1 MAINFSN
8 LDNRNIVALAGGVG
22 GAKLA
27 HGLAEILPAGH
38 LSVVVNVGDDFRHYG
53 LHISPDLDTVMYTLA
68 GIANPATG
76 WGIVDETWQ
85 HADMMAT
92 YGEDIWFR
100 LGDRDLATHLLRT
113 QALDN
118 GQTLTE
124 ITQYLAQKLRIAQR
138 LLPATNDPLETMV
151 RTKEKGMLPFQHY
164 FVKYKWQPTV
174 TELIYR
180 GSNEAQMTAEVHD
193 ALSNADLIVLCPSN
207 PWLSIA
213 PILAV
218 QEIRNL
224 LINRK
229 VPCIG
234 ASPLIGGLAVKGPT
248 DKLMSE
254 MGMQPSTVEIARF
267 YAEIVDVLVI
277 DEQDHDEAQAVTAA
291 FPMISI
297 YQTTTLMQSIEDR
310 QILARRILSYVSE
323 VNL

>member
-1 MAINFSN
+1 MAINISN
-8 LDNRNIVALAGGVG
+8 WGNRKIVALAGGVG

-27 HGLAEILPAGH
+27 HGLTEILPAGH
-38 LSVVVNVGDDFRHYG
+38 LTIVVNVGDDFRHYG

-68 GIANPATG
+68 GIANPSTG
-76 WGIVDETWQ
+76 WGIVDESWQ
-85 HADMMAT
+85 NAEMMER
-92 YGEDIWFR
+92 YGEEIWFR

-113 QALDN
+113 QSLKN
-118 GQTLTE
+118 GQTLTQ
-124 ITQYLAQKLRIAQR
+124 ITQHLAEKLGIIQQ
-138 LLPATNDPLETMV
+138 LLPATNDPLETIV
-151 RTKEKGMLPFQHY
+151 RTKEKGLLPFQHY

-174 TELIYR
+174 TELIYQ
-180 GSNEAQMTAEVHD
+180 GSDTAQITDEVRD
-193 ALSNADLIVLCPSN
+193 ALVNADLIVLCPSN

-218 QEIRNL
+218 QEIRSL
-224 LINRK
+224 LLNRK

-234 ASPLIGGLAVKGPT
+234 VSPLIGGLAVKGPT

-267 YAEIVDVLVI
+267 YADLVDVLVI
-277 DEQDHDEAQAVTAA
+277 DEQDHDEAEAVIAA
-291 FPMISI
+291 FPMMSI

-310 QILARRILSYVSE
+310 QALARRILSYVSE

>member
-1 MAINFSN
+1 MAINSSN
-8 LDNRNIVALAGGVG
+8 LDKWNVVALAGGVG

-27 HGLAEILPAGH
+27 HGLAEILPVGH
-38 LSVVVNVGDDFRHYG
+38 LSVMVNVGDDFEHYG

-76 WGIVDETWQ
+76 WGLVDETWQ
-85 HADMMAT
+85 NADMMAN

-113 QALDN
+113 QALDT
-118 GQTLTE
+118 GHTLTE
-124 ITQYLAQKLRIAQR
+124 VTQQLAQKLGITQR
-138 LLPATNDPLETMV
+138 LLPATNDPLKTMV
-151 RTKEKGMLPFQHY
+151 RTKEMGLLPFQHY
-164 FVKYKWQPTV
+164 FVKHQWQPTV
-174 TELIYR
+174 SELIFR
-180 GSNEAQMTAEVHD
+180 GSEEAKITAEVHD
-193 ALSNADLIVLCPSN
+193 AMSNADLIVICPSN

-224 LINRK
+224 LLNRK

-234 ASPLIGGLAVKGPT
+234 VSPLIGGLAVKGPT

-267 YAEIVDVLVI
+267 YAELADVLVI
-277 DEQDHDEAQAVTAA
+277 DEQDHDETQEVTAA
-291 FPMISI
+291 FPMMSI
-297 YQTTTLMQSIEDR
+297 YQTATLMKTIEDR
-310 QILARRILSYVSE
+310 QTLARRIISYVSE